1 MEKQNTPKIVV
12 PYIVNHLENG
22 KAKATFGVP
31 KEVSS
36 RMMDHP
42 VLCCGGCFHLD
53 IDNTESQDNR
63 DQDTIFLSVV
73 YESINAEA
81 TAEAISN
88 RLAVR
93 LGDPAPLQA
102 SSLLGIGSSD

>member
-1 MEKQNTPKIVV
+1 MEKQNTPRIVV
-12 PYIVNHLENG
+12 PYILTRLQDG
-22 KAKATFGVP
+22 KSKATFGVP

-36 RMMDHP
+36 RMMEHP
-42 VLCCGGCFHLD
+42 VLCCGGCFYLE
-53 IDNTESQDNR
+53 IDTDSHDKHDPE
-63 DQDTIFLSVV
+63 TTFLYVI

-93 LGDPAPLQA
+93 LRDPARLQA